1 MAAPPQV
8 GMAGISEALPWLAPA
23 MKRLGGDPQN
33 FPMSKQDQVQG
44 LKGEFDRIVS
54 SIQQA
59 EQSGQ
64 SGGTGSMLGR
74 LMDINEQIAG
84 LAADPN
90 PTEEN
95 NITREEDAA
104 RQTADRMRTDFGE
117 LDRGDQAS
125 AFSDYGDSH
134 QMSQLAE
141 QAAGEQ
147 TLGDQTLAPWVQELL
162 PDTLQSGPRVGPG
175 IDPNTPDK
183 FSGNPLAG
191 ATDRP
196 APGIAPADLASPA
209 PQQAEQISARPQP
222 GTVTDDVR
230 RLAAGGTQ
238 NYPGDTGHGVQGL
251 MTPAPS
257 PDPAMRGAGVFDPQ
271 SQKPAQVKPGVQ
283 QSDPGMTRPAAPP
296 EPGMQFMQGPKGQSA
311 NSALPTSGMEYWQRG
326 NVYTPIQDSPG
337 MNIPWHALRNPQKAA
352 MFNERRKQGRQPSPF
367 LRPPDTPAP
376 PPINADPFADP
387 FQHEQSA
394 KGLGVEFDPTPEG
407 LNELASEATSDPG
420 YMNRMAE
427 RIASQQGSPEGMTGE
442 LPRFLAGLASSRQ
455 QIGGENWRDTDEG
468 IAFTRSKTVENLE
481 KRMRD
486 KGVHFDRKSRK
497 YIKHDN
503 PKAAALLD
511 EYEDVQARI
520 LKRRTDNV
528 LNKPGDFKP
537 QDSGFEEMQE
547 LEATKTRLQRILKE
561 EGIAIPS
568 EREGAEGGVDNDPF
582 KVPDGA
588 LDVSPDPE
596 GDFSFDM
603 FMEGMEG
610 ETADGAELLPSED
623 EAGLKHPTDDQ
634 KKAQQAGHGVDT
646 EYGTIEPSVFDKGQK
661 AVFEKREANADLKT
675 ADQRSLADRGA
686 IDSAF
691 SWATGKDQPENAA
704 ELESRDVS
712 SNEGEWMRVESTDPV
727 SVARRQNLMNLVNAA
742 KKLPQMKAAL
752 MSKTFSGKRHQV
764 SAEASK
770 TLNFIY
776 GTDGLFEKAK
786 RHEADLRQI
795 ARDAIKSGD
804 NDLARSALAQARD
817 SMLQRQ
823 SILQLTRRDINPRTR
838 KAKAEGL
845 GEDSR
850 RGDALENQNYRTRA
864 LSPVGW
870 EKEALELTKALYGPG
885 YSADQRAREAELR
898 LENTPT
904 DFSAGEGYEGQDTS
918 RIPKPDK
925 PLNLISGKDDEKF
938 KKQEAE
944 RKSRFD
950 REFPAKSTGASL
962 EELQSPSETQKLAG
976 EEAYVQ
982 QKIRDIIAEAKAS
995 GEALSPEEIQ
1005 QEMSLLRDDFKAEN
1019 RDDTPSRKSNVI
1031 KKTVENPRY
1040 DSLEREIEANKE
1052 VSKTISEHKG
1062 KGLMAEMKDLG
1073 MDTHVPEGATAA
1085 SIEPA
1090 VTDAQA
1096 REAAPR
1102 KSLLAEVQESISTA
1116 DPDII
1121 LHHADSNEEFSNMI
1135 EQMRQYEN
1143 SRAHLSDE
1151 AIGISDKNPLG
1162 FKHPT
1167 TAAVAND
1174 MALALERGNSPAEA
1188 FERFMSGEDPVPE
1201 TDRVKMPPVDYKT
1214 STQVDDKP
1222 APRSVNTTDMLKA
1235 MSKEMGSKILSD
1247 EEIAKMNQSQ
1257 RARAVKNFM
1266 KTRGVAD
1273 MREFVR
1279 KARR

>member
-23 MKRLGGDPQN
+23 MKRLGGDVERN

-44 LKGEFDRIVS
+44 LKGEFNRIVA
-54 SIQQA
+54 SIQEA
-59 EQSGQ
+59 EAR
-64 SGGTGSMLGR
+64 GGTASGSGSMMGR

-296 EPGMQFMQGPKGQSA
+296 VPGMQFMQGPGGGASP
-311 NSALPTSGMEYWQRG
+311 LPTPGQQYQQDG
-326 NVYTPIQDSPG
+326 NTYTPVKNSPG
-337 MNIPWHALRNPQKAA
+337 MDIPWDTLRNPEKAA
-352 MFNERRKQGRQPSPF
+352 MYNQRRQQGNEPSPF
-367 LRPPDTPAP
+367 SRPPDTPAP
-376 PPINADPFADP
+376 PSLNTDPFADP

-407 LNELASEATSDPG
+407 LNELASEATNDPG
-420 YMNRMAE
+420 YLNRMAE

-442 LPRFLAGLASSRQ
+442 LPRFLAGLATSGQ
-455 QIGGENWRDTDEG
+455 QIGGQNWRDTDEG
-468 IAFTRSKTVENLE
+468 LAFTRSEPVQDLE
-481 KRMRD
+481 QRMRD
-486 KGVHFDRKSRK
+486 KGVHFDRRAKQ
-497 YIKHDN
+497 YAQHDN
-503 PKAAALLD
+503 PKAASLLD
-511 EYEDVQARI
+511 QYEDIQARI
-520 LKRRTDNV
+520 LSHRTDNV

-547 LEATKTRLQRILKE
+547 LEATKARLQRILKE

-634 KKAQQAGHGVDT
+634 KRAQQAGHGVDT

-712 SNEGEWMRVESTDPV
+712 SNEGEWMRVESTDPT

-770 TLNFIY
+770 VQNFIY
-776 GTDGLFEKAK
+776 GTGGLFEKAK
-786 RHEADLRQI
+786 GHEADLRQI

-838 KAKAEGL
+838 KAKADGL
-845 GEDSR
+845 GEDSQ

-864 LSPVGW
+864 LTPSGW

-904 DFSAGEGYEGQDTS
+904 DFNAGEGYQGSDTS
-918 RIPKPDK
+918 RTKKPEKGLD
-925 PLNLISGKDDEKF
+925 LVSGKDDEKF
-938 KKQEAE
+938 EKLMREREERFKKDHPTPKKWDGLSDDEIKRQYQEEQSA
-944 RKSRFD
+944 RPVGKS
-950 REFPAKSTGASL
+950 ES
-962 EELQSPSETQKLAG
+962 
-976 EEAYVQ
+976 
-982 QKIRDIIAEAKAS
+982 
-995 GEALSPEEIQ
+995 
-1005 QEMSLLRDDFKAEN
+1005 
-1019 RDDTPSRKSNVI
+1019 SRSVI
-1031 KKTVENPRY
+1031 KKQVPNPRY

-1062 KGLMAEMKDLG
+1062 KGLLAEMKDLG

-1121 LHHADSNEEFSNMI
+1121 LHHADSNEEFGKMI
-1135 EQMRQYEN
+1135 EKMKEYEN

-1151 AIGISDKNPLG
+1151 AIPMSDKNPLG

-1188 FERFMSGEDPVPE
+1188 FERFMSGEDPMPE

-1222 APRSVNTTDMLKA
+1222 GPRKATTTDMLIA
-1235 MSKEMGSKILSD
+1235 MSKQAEGDILNE
-1247 EEIAKMNQSQ
+1247 EEIMKMSQKQ
-1257 RARAVKNFM
+1257 RARAVEAYMKNTGTKSM
-1266 KTRGVAD
+1266 LD
-1273 MREFVR
+1273 FVK
-1279 KARR
+1279 KARK